1 MEKMINSIEVKS
13 ISVSDLLQYNL
24 KIPEYQRPYVWTQYN
39 IDKLINQISEHNSR
53 IVDNGEKPHFYL
65 GSFVLHK
72 DDDNYNII
80 DGQQRITTMQIL
92 KKIKSKVDFNVTYN
106 HPITFKNIKENYNYY
121 NSNQE
126 IIKNLELNLAKL
138 NITLIITNNEDMA
151 YNFFE
156 TLNTGGKRL
165 GGTDILKAHHLR
177 SIKEN
182 DERNSFAKEWES
194 KQQNLETV
202 NRMLS
207 LIRRMDYLNR
217 NKNLPDKNTDVS
229 NWKNILTEDFAERV
243 KKENK
248 DIGYSFVEIEENTHK
263 VTADK
268 YAIRQPLNEG
278 INYINYL
285 LRFTDDYNFLFLAE
299 NQKGKYA
306 EFNSKIINVID
317 GTIDLRSYYKLALLS
332 FVDRFGRKNVLEFS
346 LHLFRFIYSLRLSN
360 KSRIYEATVRNYL
373 DETKLLDR
381 ILNAFTYEEVLFYLK
396 NSKLEFQTNDIKGVN
411 ERFYNRVNIF
421 FNEPISK
428 DNFDFDL
435 KNAIEHY
442 LKK

>member
-1 MEKMINSIEVKS
+1 MNNSIEVSS
-13 ISVSDLLQYNL
+13 ISLIELLQYKL
-24 KIPEYQRPYVWTQYN
+24 KIPEYQRPYVWTKYN
-39 IDKLINQISEHNSR
+39 IEKLINQISEHNNR
-53 IVDNGEKPHFYL
+53 DDEKPNFYL
-65 GSFVLHK
+65 GSIVLHK
-72 DDDNYNII
+72 DDDGYNII

-92 KKIKSKVDFNVTYN
+92 EKIKSNKDFNVTYS
-106 HPITFKNIKENYNYY
+106 HPITFKHIKENFNYY
-121 NSNQE
+121 NTNQE
-126 IIKNLELNLAKL
+126 TIKNLDLNFNKL
-138 NITLIITNNEDMA
+138 NVTLVITNSEDMA

-194 KQQNLETV
+194 KQKNLETV

-217 NKNLPDKNTDVS
+217 NRNLPDKNTNIS
-229 NWKNILTEDFAERV
+229 NWKNILTEDFAEKV

-263 VTADK
+263 ITADK

-278 INYINYL
+278 VNYINYL
-285 LRFTDDYNFLFLAE
+285 LSFTDDYNFLFLAE

-346 LHLFRFIYSLRLSN
+346 LYLFRFIYSLRLSD
-360 KSRIYEATVRNYL
+360 KTRIYESTVRNFIE
-373 DETKLLDR
+373 ETKLLDR
-381 ILNAFTYEEVLFYLK
+381 ILNAFTYEEVLFYMK
-396 NSKLEFQTNDIKGVN
+396 NSTLKIQTKDIKGVN
-411 ERFYNRVNIF
+411 ERHYNRVNNF
-421 FNEPISK
+421 FIDHISK
-428 DNFDFDL
+428 EKFDFDL
-435 KNAIEHY
+435 KNAIENY

>member
-1 MEKMINSIEVKS
+1 MEKLNNNNIDVSS
-13 ISVSDLLQYNL
+13 ISFADLLQYNL
-24 KIPEYQRPYVWTQYN
+24 KIPEYQRPYVWTKYN
-39 IDKLINQISEHNSR
+39 INKLVYQISEHNNR
-53 IVDNGEKPHFYL
+53 KGDKPNFYL
-65 GSFVLHK
+65 GSIVLHK
-72 DDDNYNII
+72 DDNGFNII

-92 KKIKSKVDFNVTYN
+92 EKIKSNIDFNVTYS
-106 HPITFKNIKENYNYY
+106 HPITFKYIKENFNYY

-126 IIKNLELNLAKL
+126 IIQNLDLNLAKL
-138 NITLIITNNEDMA
+138 NVTLVITNSEDMA

-182 DERNSFAKEWES
+182 DDRNSFAKEWEA
-194 KQQNLETV
+194 KQKNLETV

-207 LIRRMDYLNR
+207 LIRRLDYLNR
-217 NKNLPDKNTDVS
+217 HINLPDKNTDVS
-229 NWKNILTEDFAERV
+229 NWKNILTEDFAEKT

-263 VTADK
+263 ITADK

-278 INYINYL
+278 VNYINYL

-299 NQKGKYA
+299 NQNGKYA
-306 EFNSKIINVID
+306 EFNNKIINVID

-346 LHLFRFIYSLRLSN
+346 MYLFRFIYSLRVSDCKFRL
-360 KSRIYEATVRNYL
+360 Y
-373 DETKLLDR
+373 
-381 ILNAFTYEEVLFYLK
+381 
-396 NSKLEFQTNDIKGVN
+396 
-411 ERFYNRVNIF
+411 
-421 FNEPISK
+421 
-428 DNFDFDL
+428 
-435 KNAIEHY
+435 
-442 LKK
+442 

>member
-1 MEKMINSIEVKS
+1 MNNSIEVSS
-13 ISVSDLLQYNL
+13 ISLTELFQYNL

-39 IDKLINQISEHNSR
+39 IDKLINQITEHNNR
-53 IVDNGEKPHFYL
+53 KDDKPNFYL
-65 GSFVLHK
+65 GSIVLHK
-72 DDDNYNII
+72 DDEGYNII

-92 KKIKSKVDFNVTYN
+92 EKIKSNIDFNVIYN
-106 HPITFKNIKENYNYY
+106 HPITFKQIKENYIYY
-121 NSNQE
+121 TSKQE
-126 IIKNLELNLAKL
+126 VLKNLELNLAKL
-138 NITLIITNNEDMA
+138 NVTLVITNSEDMA

-217 NKNLPDKNTDVS
+217 DKNLPDKNTDVS
-229 NWKNILTEDFAERV
+229 NWKNILTEDFAEKV

-278 INYINYL
+278 VNYINYL
-285 LRFTDDYNFLFLAE
+285 MRFTDDYNFLFLAE
-299 NQKGKYA
+299 NQKGEYA
-306 EFNSKIINVID
+306 EFNSKIINIID

-346 LHLFRFIYSLRLSN
+346 LHLFRFIYSLRLSS
-360 KSRIYEATVRNYL
+360 KSRIYEATVRNYI

-396 NSKLEFQTNDIKGVN
+396 NSKLEMQTNDIKGVN
-411 ERFYNRVNIF
+411 ERFYNRVNDF
-421 FNEPISK
+421 FNKSISK
-428 DNFDFDL
+428 EKFDSDL
-435 KNAIEHY
+435 KNAIENY